1 MARYSCQHYHLT
13 RRMVRNSCQQY
24 QSTKKNGT
32 LQLSTVSV
40 NKEHTVDNC
49 NVSVSVNKDKWY
61 TTVVNSMGQQRTMV
75 HYSRQQYGSTKTNGT
90 LQSSTV
96 WVNKDQWY
104 TTVINSMGQQR
115 TMVRYS
121 HQQYGST
128 KTNGTLQSTVW
139 VNKDQWYTTIN
150 SMGQQRTMVH
160 YSHQQYQSTKTNGTL
175 QSSTVWVNKDQRS
188 ARNVG
193 MLYSTVVKHARRQWH
208 AEASCTNFLTYIYI
222 YIFFFFLAYFTM
234 TTSDLPYIGHV
245 TNYRLCD

>member
-90 LQSSTV
+90 LQSTV
-96 WVNKDQWY
+96 WVNKEQWY
-104 TTVINSMGQQR
+104 TTVINSISQQR
-115 TMVRYS
+115 PMVHYS
-121 HQQYGST
+121 RQQYGST
-128 KTNGTLQSTVW
+128 KTNG
-139 VNKDQWYTTIN
+139 
-150 SMGQQRTMVH
+150 QR
-160 YSHQQYQSTKTNGTL
+160 
-175 QSSTVWVNKDQRS
+175 
-188 ARNVG
+188 G
-193 MLYSTVVKHARRQWH
+193 MLVCCTAQWSNMPVVNGMPRRRVP
-208 AEASCTNFLTYIYI
+208 
-222 YIFFFFLAYFTM
+222 IF
-234 TTSDLPYIGHV
+234 
-245 TNYRLCD
+245 